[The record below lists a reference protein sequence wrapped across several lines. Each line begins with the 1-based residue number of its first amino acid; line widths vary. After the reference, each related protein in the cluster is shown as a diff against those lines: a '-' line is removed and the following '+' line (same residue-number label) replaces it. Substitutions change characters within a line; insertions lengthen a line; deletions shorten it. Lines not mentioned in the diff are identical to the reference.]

1 MKKIFII
8 FNLLFL
14 LLGTNIVFADIT
26 DTNVF
31 SDFVKENESEW
42 LFGDGNLD
50 FADSIK
56 TEKIIDGLTLMP
68 GLSVELGM
76 RREFGGRYFNGYAY
90 FPKDGT
96 KDKGSVKFNVSGD
109 S

>member
-68 GLSVELGM
+68 GLSVEYL
-76 RREFGGRYFNGYAY
+76 
-90 FPKDGT
+90 
-96 KDKGSVKFNVSGD
+96 VGD
-109 S
+109 ILMVMPIFQKMEQRIRVL